1 VGYEKIA
8 IFDEY
13 LRNDTR
19 WAMVTVEHQQELV
32 CDLAI
37 YHMVPFP
44 MILSDA

>member
-1 VGYEKIA
+1 MKK
-8 IFDEY
+8 
-13 LRNDTR
+13 LRFLTNISEMIQDGP
-19 WAMVTVEHQQELV
+19 WLLEQELV